1 MSSAAS
7 VRPVR
12 KTTAPATS
20 ATQGAPATAP
30 SAGASS
36 GGLRGWL
43 RRARPVPS
51 AVGHADPV
59 LLALVVA
66 LIAFGVVMVFSA
78 SAVFASQ
85 QRFSHHDGHYFL
97 VRQALYAAVAVPVML
112 LVSRIDYRRW
122 QPLTYPVLAVTTIL
136 MIATLFFGHRV
147 GGAIRWI
154 QVGPVNLQAAELA
167 KVAIV
172 LYLAHSLGKKRSEQ
186 IRTFTVGF
194 LPHLIVLGVLA
205 FLCLRQN
212 DLGSAMM
219 LGLLTLAMLFA
230 AGAKIGQIGLLVL
243 LAASGAALV
252 ILLSPWRMDRMRAF
266 LDPFAHR
273 QDSGYQVVES
283 ILSFGSGGWTGVGL
297 GDSRQKLFFLPEAH
311 TDFIGAI
318 IGEELGFVGIA
329 LLVLA
334 FVVLVLR
341 GYRAAFRAA
350 DEHGALLAVGLTTF
364 IGASA
369 FANLAVAMGLLPTKG
384 LVLPF
389 ISYGGSSLLV
399 CAGAMGIVLSVSRD
413 RAVPV
418 APGGAGTAGGAS
430 FEEGVEGDR
439 RGSSELVLA
448 RTAGTEAGA
457 KAAGGVPSSARA
469 SAIGGL
475 RGATS

>member
-1 MSSAAS
+1 MSARSNARQAIRRSSAPTAS
-7 VRPVR
+7 PAPV
-12 KTTAPATS
+12 PP
-20 ATQGAPATAP
+20 G
-30 SAGASS
+30 AGAVAAR
-36 GGLRGWL
+36 GLFGRKRRGTPL
-43 RRARPVPS
+43 VAR
-51 AVGHADPV
+51 GHADPV

-85 QRFSHHDGHYFL
+85 SRFTHHDGHYFL
-97 VRQALYAAVAVPVML
+97 VRQALYALVAVPVML
-112 LVSRIDYRRW
+112 GVSRIDPRRW
-122 QPLTYPVLAVTTIL
+122 QALTYPVLGVTTVL
-136 MIATLFFGHRV
+136 MIATLFIGHRV
-147 GGAIRWI
+147 GGATRWI
-154 QVGPVNLQAAELA
+154 QIGPVNLQAAELA
-167 KVAIV
+167 KVALV
-172 LYLAHSLGKKRSEQ
+172 LYLAHSLGKKTPDQ
-186 IRTFTVGF
+186 IRSFKVGI
-194 LPHLIVLGVLA
+194 LPHLLVLGVLA
-205 FLCLRQN
+205 FLCWRQN

-219 LGLLTLAMLFA
+219 LGLLTLVMLFA
-230 AGAKIGQIGLLVL
+230 AGAKLGPIALIVLGTSSLV
-243 LAASGAALV
+243 ALV
-252 ILLSPWRMDRMRAF
+252 ILFSPWRMARIQAF
-266 LDPFAHR
+266 FDPFAHR
-273 QDSGYQVVES
+273 QGSGYQIVES

-334 FVVLVLR
+334 FATLVVR

-350 DEHGALLAVGLTTF
+350 DEHAALLAVGLTTF

-413 RAVPV
+413 RAHPAKPDDAATGEVSE
-418 APGGAGTAGGAS
+418 A
-430 FEEGVEGDR
+430 EDVEGDR
-439 RGSSELVLA
+439 RPSPELAAA
-448 RTAGTEAGA
+448 RTESTGAGA
-457 KAAGGVPSSARA
+457 KAAGMVPTTARA
-469 SAIGGL
+469 SAAVGL